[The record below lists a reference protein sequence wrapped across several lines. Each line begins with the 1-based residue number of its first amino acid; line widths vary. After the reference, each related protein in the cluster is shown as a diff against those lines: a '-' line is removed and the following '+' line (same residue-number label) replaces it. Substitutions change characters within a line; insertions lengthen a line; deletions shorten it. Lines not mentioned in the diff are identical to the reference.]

1 MASKFN
7 LTAQLSLAPPTNVPQ
22 IVRQVNS
29 QLQGITMQINPNVN
43 AKSLNQANTAVQKVG
58 VSAKV
63 TSKNL
68 NTAAG
73 SANSLGSALGAAA
86 RRFASITLATGF
98 FLALTR
104 ALGSAVGRSI
114 EFEREMLKISQVTGK
129 TIRGLRDLSG
139 EVTRLS
145 TTLGVSS
152 EELLNAARTLSQ
164 AGFAAEKVTGALKI
178 LAQTDLAATFDNIK
192 DTTEGAIAILSQF
205 RAEVRAAGGEV
216 QFLEKAMDAINSVSK
231 NFAVES
237 ADLISVVRR
246 TGGVFEA
253 AGGKLN
259 ELIAL
264 FTSVRATTR
273 ETADTIATGFRTI
286 FTRIQRTET
295 IDSLRELGIVL
306 QDTEGR
312 FVGPMEAIAR
322 LSAGL
327 KALDPRDFRFT
338 EIVEQLGGFRQI
350 GKVIPLIKQY
360 QTSTEALA
368 VANNSLGST
377 ASDAAIAQ
385 QGLGNQFA
393 QLKEK
398 FDATVRSLAG
408 SDTFQTLATSAIK
421 MAEAI
426 LKIVE
431 SLEPLLPMLTALA
444 AFKLGS
450 IAVPALGRFA
460 GVGGRHE
467 GGKVHGFAG
476 GGMVPG
482 RGNRDTV
489 PAMLQP
495 GEFVMRKSAVKK
507 IGADNMAEMNNGYAA
522 GGIVTGTRRFY
533 QRTPTGT
540 VRPNRNTAG
549 IQASLTAEDRALLL
563 AAERKK
569 AGEEVGEEVRAIDMI
584 KMADV
589 KFRPGAKRAGGFS
602 LQERT
607 DSTIA
612 ASNFSLG
619 QVPASK
625 FTSTTRRKIAAEIAA
640 KSGEEL
646 AEVEK
651 LVNSSTFKSSLTSDA
666 TFPVS
671 SLKPAGLREATEA
684 GITNMAKSG
693 LSEGVDTV
701 LKGAMGGPGG
711 AFLGALRQG
720 GAKINNQQAGIQLA
734 ADNQAVS
741 SMEGFLFEGVVSG
754 ITGAIPSGDT
764 KNFDL
769 LESEVSAN
777 QEGLASVFSQ
787 AAVSKMKMAEL
798 KRSSAKLPMIRDKL
812 ASHASK
818 TGYTDKTSGIQF
830 QDVVGFAQGG
840 KPKGTD
846 TVPAMLTPGEF
857 VLQKSAA
864 QGVGYSNLHRMNQSN
879 GVNGYA
885 AGGIVTG
892 TRGNYGT
899 MPGGGGGAS
908 IGTIP
913 GIESASKG
921 FTKLAQ
927 EIGALVGQLIRAG
940 EAITLGAN
948 SATEKLI
955 QGANVLGSEL
965 SAAGNAFIGLPT
977 TVLNLLDD
985 GAVQLGTGLADA
997 AKGMSSI
1004 DNIMIEALTASLTP
1018 FTAAIAD
1025 ASKGI
1030 STVDNIMKNAMTG
1043 AMAPLKGSLSLL
1055 DGEFKTFGKELK
1067 LKLKFFDVLKKAN
1080 TDLVVVMENLG
1091 KALMEK
1097 ADDFNILKPPLAS
1110 VEASLVAL
1118 STIVR
1123 AQDQLF
1129 VPLRSAVWNLS
1140 SALQNQAKQMG
1151 SKGGGMSMVA
1161 ISGPMQQMAMN
1172 MSLVAKRMSN
1182 IVIISGH
1189 LQAAMGRMIE
1199 ALNLAG
1205 TNIGQT
1211 GGASLGPAAELKRLE
1226 KRILA
1231 LEGKIKALESA
1242 AQGAAGKLNQTKT
1255 PMATGAAGGAG
1266 MSNMAN
1272 QAMMAAMMIG
1282 MMVTQMG
1289 SFDRA
1294 TEAAINASVM
1304 LGSIF
1309 GMIALEVA
1317 NVISAKIAEVTASL
1331 QAAGSLN
1338 AMSMSAMKAS
1348 IASAGLSVAM
1358 IGLSVAV
1365 AVVTFWYMKA
1375 SEEAKEM
1382 SSKMAEAIK
1391 DIAAGTSTMGAGEVE
1406 SGIGAA
1412 MQKEAE
1418 ASMGVWTAIKAAGIA
1433 AAVVIA
1439 AVVIGLVTLGTGLV
1453 LAAGAA
1459 AAAGAAGYSL
1469 GESMATVDEKLLLL
1483 SVTLGLAAREASVG
1497 LNELAQSRKRVETVG
1512 LEGGDKLKEQ
1522 ISGGAAVVTGGDAAF
1537 NAMVLNEQALIA
1549 MTDAEREAAA
1559 NSETHT
1565 KMMEANAEALQATTK
1580 AGYEQAAAMKQ
1591 TTSQMASDMISS
1603 GKTIDEVMNDPQM
1616 VAGFKQIKD
1625 SVFAAAKAAEMN
1637 TASTE
1642 AEAKAR
1648 LGLENVTADEL
1659 TQRDKSRILAMKA
1672 RVAAEKAEKQ
1682 SNEVTEAHK
1691 NRIRADDAADKKAK
1705 AAAAVSLAANMKLA
1719 EEANK
1724 AAVAINNF
1732 SVAMI
1737 SVGQSFSM
1745 FDMELASLTGSI
1757 KEYKSVNAALIGT
1770 LKSGNVTTE
1779 SAAAARDTGTQF
1791 GLDNEVNALLRNME
1805 ENERIRTVLLDKG
1818 LDGLKGGLDEK
1829 AANLQLDQFFKDNNI
1844 DLSGVSQEIRDEIR
1858 LMLEDGLQADEVQKI
1873 TDLLNAQN
1881 EGQIKVL
1888 QDLAKAQEKYLSG
1901 LFKFGGA
1908 VVKAQNAYA
1917 SSLRFLTDVQLK
1929 GAERMAKAEGRELSV
1944 REVRAAGVRKRGAG
1958 MGAVGLV
1965 GAGVQGTVVQLQG
1978 VTKKLRQAEEDVNNL
1993 IKIGSSDE
2001 NIIKLQNEQKQL
2013 ANQSKVLRENLKKL
2027 ADQADL
2033 AAAIMGEID
2042 KERGK
2047 RDTIRGL
2054 ISEFT
2059 FASNQGRK
2067 DMDRNFMALQR
2078 VMQTGNL
2085 NSIPDEMRSAV
2096 GGLLSTLED
2105 IAIGPQGQT
2114 GGQIKK
2120 MLEMQMAN
2128 QLKIRA
2134 TGRPLTAEEMQKI
2147 FNKTTKEEKLI
2158 NDLRDLNAVEQAAA
2172 QALANQEAA
2181 DMQTLIAALN
2191 RLVTALENAKL
2202 EAGQAAGPAMAA
2214 RGGWIGFD
2222 EGGGATS
2229 TQAGAATTTF
2239 TPQGTDTVPAMLTP
2253 GEFVV
2258 NRKAAQRNA
2267 GALQSIN
2274 SGKVQY
2280 LQAGGWADQQG
2291 YDPKAKQNPMPH
2303 VNQFWADM
2311 AIGSELGR
2319 TGGDIFISKEGIEK
2333 DLGPEAAA
2341 HFENKK
2347 TPGDLQYIFSPG
2359 LQRLGVKEDKEL
2371 FNRLSE
2377 IHNLGPRQTIL
2388 TAGVAGVNKGDVA
2401 AKATVSV
2408 ARNKQDSF
2416 NYLMGHELMQSHGN
2430 EGDTNTSSL
2439 LSKFYA
2445 VGGGF
2450 TQYTDKPLLS
2460 SMEDWN
2466 KYLNETDREK
2476 FDAHFDDRY
2485 SWTNQALRERR
2496 DEGLYDWL
2504 VTKIAPGTDLLGG
2517 EQEKAELRFWDTSL
2531 KVRENIKKAIEAG
2544 KGQGGVATQYW
2555 GDIAGFK
2562 HPRYNQGFNGIHGD
2576 FIRPRQGN
2584 FIEDFVTMKEN
2595 DASFQQFFVKPDGY
2609 KWKEMLEGDPMSY
2622 IGRGFATHYNRN
2634 TGYKE
2639 IGLIKDNVMGSLR
2652 NTYAKYSYDLKKNV
2666 TQEGSAGYKDLENFY
2681 KNFASDN
2688 VVEKD
2693 GAKASLNK
2701 VIASIAAMPQVAP
2714 DVPFMELPGVFLD
2727 VMRAAQTS
2735 VDGGNGPDIAKYG
2748 EDIRARIGYVPWDA
2762 DGLKE
2767 MVGLNPDTDAKAGIA
2782 RAAINNASGVLKGI
2796 AGDST
2801 PDKVAAALD
2810 NASTILRGA
2819 PAQGGLKLL
2828 AAIKALQAA
2837 DPAQAPEVVEE
2848 VQNINAAEV
2857 IEKIKSPFM
2866 TDEAK
2871 AATIEAAH
2879 IANLKWRVPN
2889 YARDTG
2895 VIPESAKSIRQLQV
2909 DPKNF
2914 DAIFPYFKGLGE
2926 QVKYLI
2932 NRGAIVGAD
2941 ADGISIDPAALSFG
2955 VKSLGAAVPGVP
2967 QILSV
2972 PPGVK
2977 DSLFGLNHWSSNSP
2991 PFWIPGHK
2999 VSRDEKMLMHQFFGM
3014 GNVEHTL
3021 AAMQADARIALTE
3034 LAMRDFGDYNG
3045 FDILKAAGLDILDI
3059 GHLDPAG
3066 RGDAL
3071 KAQLK
3076 ELQGFK
3082 AGLVQQRADAQKPQQ
3097 RASGGPIDWSPR
3109 GTDTV
3114 PAMLTPGEFVM
3125 RKSAVDKYGMGFM
3138 SAINEGR
3145 GGSGGYM
3152 HEGGVASVSQFGPQE
3167 DLRIDRVL
3175 SNTESTSKA
3184 VNKIGKDLT
3193 GTAKQTDLEGGFN
3206 QMVWIPDAIR
3216 NLIDASDAYIVSQ
3229 LQTIL
3234 NTIDDIQGGLA
3245 MDQQSIIDAVH
3256 TATGPVHQQLDDDHQ
3271 MLKNMHWWNNGASR
3285 QNFTT
3290 LANAIPAM
3298 VRPFNPAGPPQFMA
3312 TGGMARGTDTVPAML
3327 TPGEFV
3333 MKKSAVD
3340 KYGVGFMRSLN
3351 NGASPTSRSRG
3362 VQYLQ
3367 NGDLATS
3374 GGGNLFAGV
3383 GDIVSSISDSLSAF
3397 TQAFSLFS
3405 GLSSMLSNTINSMAD
3420 MNITHNININ
3430 GSVNIPGFSK
3440 RAVKKIINA
3449 VVEEVVDDV
3458 DAKINQAFAERD
3470 RDNENRTD

>member
-1 MASKFN
+1 
-7 LTAQLSLAPPTNVPQ
+7 
-22 IVRQVNS
+22 
-29 QLQGITMQINPNVN
+29 
-43 AKSLNQANTAVQKVG
+43 
-58 VSAKV
+58 
-63 TSKNL
+63 
-68 NTAAG
+68 
-73 SANSLGSALGAAA
+73 
-86 RRFASITLATGF
+86 
-98 FLALTR
+98 
-104 ALGSAVGRSI
+104 
-114 EFEREMLKISQVTGK
+114 
-129 TIRGLRDLSG
+129 
-139 EVTRLS
+139 
-145 TTLGVSS
+145 
-152 EELLNAARTLSQ
+152 
-164 AGFAAEKVTGALKI
+164 
-178 LAQTDLAATFDNIK
+178 
-192 DTTEGAIAILSQF
+192 
-205 RAEVRAAGGEV
+205 
-216 QFLEKAMDAINSVSK
+216 
-231 NFAVES
+231 
-237 ADLISVVRR
+237 
-246 TGGVFEA
+246 VFEA

-431 SLEPLLPMLTALA
+431 ALEPLLPMLTALA

-450 IAVPALGRFA
+450 IAVPAFGRFA

-507 IGADNMAEMNNGYAA
+507 IGANNMAEMNNGYAA
-522 GGIVTGTRRFY
+522 GGTVTARRSNYGTPASSGQISGVAAMGAALN
-533 QRTPTGT
+533 QRAADETTE
-540 VRPNRNTAG
+540 R
-549 IQASLTAEDRALLL
+549 ASALSLI
-563 AAERKK
+563 EK
-569 AGEEVGEEVRAIDMI
+569 AN
-584 KMADV
+584 V
-589 KFRPGAKRAGGFS
+589 KFAPATKSPGGFS
-602 LQERT
+602 LQKRGT
-607 DSTIA
+607 GSAGAKTA
-612 ASNFSLG
+612 AGDFPLG
-619 QVPASK
+619 QIPFNK
-625 FTSTTRRKIAAEIAA
+625 FSGKAQTLISQEIAA
-640 KSGEEL
+640 KSTEEL
-646 AEVEK
+646 PEVLK
-651 LVNSSTFKSSLTSDA
+651 LLKSGAMTASMIAGAGFPTRSLQPEGLRRASEDEITRAAQKGLQKGVEESLTAMEQDER
-666 TFPVS
+666 
-671 SLKPAGLREATEA
+671 L
-684 GITNMAKSG
+684 GIKVN
-693 LSEGVDTV
+693 
-701 LKGAMGGPGG
+701 GP
-711 AFLGALRQG
+711 
-720 GAKINNQQAGIQLA
+720 QAGKNLA
-734 ADNQAVS
+734 NDPNASNTL
-741 SMEGFLFEGVVSG
+741 EGFLFEGVIG
-754 ITGAIPSGDT
+754 GFTGAVPSGDQAD
-764 KNFDL
+764 FDL
-769 LESEVSAN
+769 SIAEVAAN
-777 QEGLASVFSQ
+777 RANIAEIFGGADDIL
-787 AAVSKMKMAEL
+787 MAEL
-798 KRSSAKLPMIRDKL
+798 KRSTQALPEIKSKLRNHVAKQSSVSAQ
-812 ASHASK
+812 S
-818 TGYTDKTSGIQF
+818 SGITF
-830 QDVVGFAQGG
+830 ADVQGFASGG

-846 TVPAMLTPGEF
+846 TVPAMLTPGEY
-857 VLQKSAA
+857 VIKKSAA
-864 QGVGYSNLHRMNQSN
+864 QGIGYANLHRMNQSN

-885 AGGIVTG
+885 AGGIVAG

-908 IGTIP
+908 MGTIP

-927 EIGALVGQLIRAG
+927 QIGALVGQLMQAG
-940 EAITLGAN
+940 ETITLGAN
-948 SATEKLI
+948 SAAEKLV
-955 QGANVLGSEL
+955 QGAGTLGGEL
-965 SAAGNAFIGLPT
+965 SATGNRFISLPET
-977 TVLNLLDD
+977 ILNLLDD
-985 GAVQLGTGLADA
+985 GAVQFSAAIADA
-997 AKGMSSI
+997 SQGISTVDNLLREAI
-1004 DNIMIEALTASLTP
+1004 DGSLTQ
-1018 FTAAIAD
+1018 FRVAMAD

-1030 STVDNIMKNAMTG
+1030 STVDNIMGTAMTAAMSPLKPAMTG
-1043 AMAPLKGSLSLL
+1043 LDAELKR
-1055 DGEFKTFGKELK
+1055 FGKQLMLK
-1067 LKLKFFDVLKKAN
+1067 LKYFDVLKKAN

-1097 ADDFNILKPPLAS
+1097 VDDFNILKAPLTS

-1140 SALQNQAKQMG
+1140 SALQNQATQMVG
-1151 SKGGGMSMVA
+1151 KGGGMNMAA
-1161 ISGPMQQMAMN
+1161 ISGPMQQMAFN
-1172 MSLVAKRMSN
+1172 TSLVAKAMNN
-1182 IVIISGH
+1182 IVIVSSS
-1189 LQAAMGRMIE
+1189 LQIAMTTMIQ
-1199 ALNLAG
+1199 ALNTAAQNVGKLGGGNTSSLLAR
-1205 TNIGQT
+1205 I
-1211 GGASLGPAAELKRLE
+1211 AALE
-1226 KRILA
+1226 AKVTKLILA
-1231 LEGKIKALESA
+1231 FAKLQDGAGKATTQLAATKAPVVA
-1242 AQGAAGKLNQTKT
+1242 TGAA
-1255 PMATGAAGGAG
+1255 GAAGGAG

-1289 SFDRA
+1289 SFDKA
-1294 TEAAINASVM
+1294 TEVAINASVM

-1418 ASMGVWTAIKAAGIA
+1418 ASVGVWTAIKAAGIA

-1439 AVVIGLVTLGTGLV
+1439 TVMIGLVTLGTGLV

-1770 LKSGNVTTE
+1770 LKSGSVTTE

-1818 LDGLKGGLDEK
+1818 LDDLKGGLDEK

-2291 YDPKAKQNPMPH
+2291 YDPKAKQNPRPH

-2311 AIGSELGR
+2311 ATGSELGR

-2341 HFENKK
+2341 HFENLK
-2347 TPGDLQYIFSPG
+2347 TPGDLQYIFMPG

-2377 IHNLGPRQTIL
+2377 IHHLGPRQTIL
-2388 TAGVAGVNKGDVA
+2388 TAGAGGVNEGNVA

-2408 ARNKQDSF
+2408 ARNKQDSL

-2430 EGDTNTSSL
+2430 EGDTNTSSI
-2439 LSKFYA
+2439 LSKFYS

-2450 TQYTDKPLLS
+2450 TGFTDKPMLAS
-2460 SMEDWN
+2460 IADWD

-2485 SWTNQALRERR
+2485 SWTNKAAR
-2496 DEGLYDWL
+2496 DRTGVGMIGTWGEGVL
-2504 VTKIAPGTDLLGG
+2504 PGTDISGST
-2517 EQEKAELRFWDTSL
+2517 QEKNETRFWTTSNL
-2531 KVRENIKKAIEAG
+2531 IRENIKKAIEAG

-2681 KNFASDN
+2681 KNFASDD
-2688 VVEKD
+2688 VVKKD

-2714 DVPFMELPGVFLD
+2714 QKPFMEVPGVFFD
-2727 VMRAAQTS
+2727 IMRAAQAS
-2735 VDGGNGPDIAKYG
+2735 VDGGKGPDIAKYG
-2748 EDIRARIGYVPWDA
+2748 EDIRARIGYVPWDT

-2767 MVGLNPDTDAKAGIA
+2767 MVGLNPDSDAKADIA
-2782 RAAINNASGVLKGI
+2782 RAAIDNASGVLKRI

-2810 NASTILRGA
+2810 KASTILRGA

-2879 IANLKWRVPN
+2879 TANLKWRVPN

-2955 VKSLGAAVPGVP
+2955 VKALGAAVPGGR

-2977 DSLFGLNHWSSNSP
+2977 ESLFGLNHWSSNSP
-2991 PFWIPGHK
+2991 PFWIPGHE

-3045 FDILKAAGLDILDI
+3045 FDILEAAGLDILDI

-3076 ELQGFK
+3076 KLQGFK

-3138 SAINEGR
+3138 TAINEGR

-3175 SNTESTSKA
+3175 SNTQTTSKT
-3184 VNKIGKDLT
+3184 VKKIAGMITNVDSKTTNQEDLLNSFNT
-3193 GTAKQTDLEGGFN
+3193 MSEADSALSSQIQSGLSAIFN
-3206 QMVWIPDAIR
+3206 QRIELPADLGAGIVGDITGEFLAQLG
-3216 NLIDASDAYIVSQ
+3216 NLRQ
-3229 LQTIL
+3229 F
-3234 NTIDDIQGGLA
+3234 LA
-3245 MDQQSIIDAVH
+3245 
-3256 TATGPVHQQLDDDHQ
+3256 GDHQ
-3271 MLKNMHWWNNGASR
+3271 FIKGQNVFLRGQSFNNFSR
-3285 QNFTT
+3285 

-3333 MKKSAVD
+3333 MKKSVVD

-3367 NGDLATS
+3367 DGGSAV
-3374 GGGNLFAGV
+3374 GGGGGLFAGV

-3405 GLSSMLSNTINSMAD
+3405 GLSNLLSNTINSMAD
-3420 MNITHNININ
+3420 MNITHTININ
-3430 GSVNIPGFSK
+3430 GSLNIPGFSQT
-3440 RAVKKIINA
+3440 AVNNIINTISN
-3449 VVEEVVDDV
+3449 EVVDGV
-3458 DAKINQAFAERD
+3458 DAKIKQAFDQRD
-3470 RDNENRTD
+3470 QDNENRI